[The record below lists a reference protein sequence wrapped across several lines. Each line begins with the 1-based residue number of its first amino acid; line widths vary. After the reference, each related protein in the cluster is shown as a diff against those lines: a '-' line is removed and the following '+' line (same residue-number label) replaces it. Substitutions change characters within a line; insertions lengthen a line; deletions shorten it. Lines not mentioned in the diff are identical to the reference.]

1 MSTLSHLRF
10 TVITAALTVACVAS
24 LSAAHA
30 DERDADFDLVCYG
43 VGEKLESHTEY
54 DWDRKHHEYK
64 DRTALGTAQV
74 SGGAQV
80 EIHDGAGRIHL
91 PKSLLPPLT
100 TGSSGGGW
108 FPIHDLVVTADR
120 IQGSI
125 KLNGLNKP
133 GLSIDRRSGR
143 LKLDGMESF
152 EGSCNR
158 FNPGSQKF

>member
-1 MSTLSHLRF
+1 MLHLSPIRF
-10 TVITAALTVACVAS
+10 PLLAVT
-24 LSAAHA
+24 LSAACLGSLSIAHG
-30 DERDADFDLVCYG
+30 ESRDSDFDLVCYG
-43 VGEKLESHTEY
+43 VGEKLESHTDY

-64 DRTALGTAQV
+64 DHTSLGTAQV

-80 EIHDGAGRIHL
+80 EIHDGEGRIHL

-108 FPIHDLVVTADR
+108 FPIRDLVVTPDR

-133 GLSIDRRSGR
+133 GLTIDRRSGR
-143 LKLDGMESF
+143 LKLDGLESF
-152 EGSCNR
+152 EGSCNL
-158 FNPGSQKF
+158 FNPGSKKF